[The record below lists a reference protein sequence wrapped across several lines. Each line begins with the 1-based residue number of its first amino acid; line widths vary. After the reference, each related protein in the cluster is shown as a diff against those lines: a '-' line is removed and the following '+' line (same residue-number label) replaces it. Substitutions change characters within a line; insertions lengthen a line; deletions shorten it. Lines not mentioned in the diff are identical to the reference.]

1 MKKQL
6 IILSLALA
14 ALLNGVVLSVQAAET
29 KDNHLTSSEKRDG
42 WLLLFDGK
50 TLDGWM
56 TSAIKPPLKGPEDGA
71 INPHKTGHYM
81 LVHTQKWSDYILQM
95 DFKISPKCNTG
106 VFVRTSTLEPRPNK
120 DVGYN
125 GIEIAIDDT
134 HEAGFVDTG
143 AFYDLSKPTRNAM
156 KPVGEWNHLEVTS
169 KGPTLEVVLN
179 GEKVNHIDLDQFTEK
194 NKRPD
199 GTPHK
204 FDVVYKEHPRAGY
217 IGLQDHGADCWYK
230 NIKIKPLKP

>member
-6 IILSLALA
+6 ILLALALA
-14 ALLNGVVLSVQAAET
+14 APPNPEVLSVQAAET
-29 KDNHLTSSEKRDG
+29 TDNQLTSSEKRDG
-42 WLLLFDGK
+42 WILLFDGK

-56 TSAIKPPLKGPEDGA
+56 TSAEKPPLKGPEDGA

-95 DFKISPKCNTG
+95 DFKISPKCNSG
-106 VFVRTSTLEPRPNK
+106 VFVRTSTLKPRPNK

-143 AFYDLSKPTRNAM
+143 AIYDLSKPTRNAM

-169 KGPTLEVVLN
+169 KGPILEVVLN
-179 GEKVNHIDLDQFTEK
+179 GEKVNHMDLDQFTEK

-230 NIKIKPLKP
+230 NIKIKPLKQ